1 MLKRRKENPDEGR
14 ALLPSMSLSLIYP
27 SWKNRDQLV
36 RATSRAT
43 GSFSSGTS
51 FLLPVQ
57 SQATQSFEPRLSPL
71 SSALGTSL
79 VLHTHCDKEIE
90 STACCSRLCRDF
102 GRMKENT
109 EQQNVDGA
117 FGEEDIFVFETSFR

>member
-57 SQATQSFEPRLSPL
+57 SQATQSFEPRLSPCPLPWGHHWCSIHTVTRRL
-71 SSALGTSL
+71 SPPPAAVVSAVTLG
-79 VLHTHCDKEIE
+79 
-90 STACCSRLCRDF
+90 
-102 GRMKENT
+102 G
-109 EQQNVDGA
+109 
-117 FGEEDIFVFETSFR
+117 